1 MQSLQP
7 GPSVCGGQMHRPVSG
22 SQTCP
27 GCLQAKHSEM
37 ISNLDFIN
45 NNCLNSILR
54 LKILMKCNFSQISLL
69 VQPLGE
75 NPQNPARHASQFR
88 PPTPG
93 LQEH

>member
-1 MQSLQP
+1 MSKIIDLVDYHTIKT
-7 GPSVCGGQMHRPVSG
+7 SMN
-22 SQTCP
+22 
-27 GCLQAKHSEM
+27 E
-37 ISNLDFIN
+37 D
-45 NNCLNSILR
+45 LNSLV
-54 LKILMKCNFSQISLL
+54 LL